1 MKITN
6 YYTQTEFA
14 KKMNVNRITVWRW
27 VKEGKVKT
35 KEIAGKKRIVFEEET
50 EI

>member
-1 MKITN
+1 MKKIN

-14 KKMNVNRITVWRW
+14 KKMNVNRSTVWRW

-35 KEIAGKKRIVFEEET
+35 RDIAGKKRIVFEEET